1 MEKAYLIESGKGLFR
16 IILLIHIIYLK
27 TNIIFKIVSYMS
39 KITIVLYNLIHL
51 NFLKISY
58 LTFTFL
64 LSLSIALLVT
74 TLLFSLDHNGI
85 TSVNTDANAVKHHNH
100 HQEEDIKSHTEHKII
115 LDPNL
120 PHSSSSSSSDIS
132 DSNFVMS
139 NNSNNTKAA
148 IINFDDGSMGQY
160 TYAKPI
166 LDKYGL
172 KATFFIVCNYAN
184 SSKDSYMNWQEI
196 TQLQNDGMDIE
207 SHSMNHKDLT
217 TLSIADLD
225 YEIGQSKQCLLNHGI
240 NENVSKGGIFAYPG
254 HQGANDP
261 TIVNTVAKYYN
272 TARSGDIPL
281 QFLNVPSNRY
291 ALAGINVALET
302 QIDKNTKSFNDFQ
315 TSLDKFINLVN
326 SQNKY
331 NKNSQINAIPVIV
344 YHKIDYKS
352 NNDPGVSV
360 TNPDLF
366 DAEMKYLHDNDFKI
380 FTMANLKYNE
390 SNGSIYLDNI
400 S

>member
-1 MEKAYLIESGKGLFR
+1 MS
-16 IILLIHIIYLK
+16 K
-27 TNIIFKIVSYMS
+27 TNIDI
-39 KITIVLYNLIHL
+39 YNLNHL
-51 NFLKISY
+51 NFLNISY

-74 TLLFSLDHNGI
+74 TLLLSLDHNGI
-85 TSVNTDANAVKHHNH
+85 TADNADNANAVKHHNH
-100 HQEEDIKSHTEHKII
+100 NHEQDSKSHTEHKII
-115 LDPNL
+115 LESNL
-120 PHSSSSSSSDIS
+120 PHSSSSSSSPDIS
-132 DSNFVMS
+132 DSNFAIS

-166 LDKYGL
+166 LDKFGL

-225 YEIGQSKQCLLNHGI
+225 YEIGQSKQCLLNHDI
-240 NENVSKGGIFAYPG
+240 NENISKGSIFAYPG

-331 NKNSQINAIPVIV
+331 NKNGQINTIPVIV

-380 FTMANLKYNE
+380 FTMTNLKYNE

-400 S
+400 PGSIA

>member
-1 MEKAYLIESGKGLFR
+1 
-16 IILLIHIIYLK
+16 
-27 TNIIFKIVSYMS
+27 
-39 KITIVLYNLIHL
+39 
-51 NFLKISY
+51 
-58 LTFTFL
+58 
-64 LSLSIALLVT
+64 
-74 TLLFSLDHNGI
+74 
-85 TSVNTDANAVKHHNH
+85 
-100 HQEEDIKSHTEHKII
+100 
-115 LDPNL
+115 
-120 PHSSSSSSSDIS
+120 
-132 DSNFVMS
+132 
-139 NNSNNTKAA
+139 
-148 IINFDDGSMGQY
+148 
-160 TYAKPI
+160 
-166 LDKYGL
+166 
-172 KATFFIVCNYAN
+172 
-184 SSKDSYMNWQEI
+184 MNWQEI

-240 NENVSKGGIFAYPG
+240 NENVSKASIFAYPG

-302 QIDKNTKSFNDFQ
+302 QKDKNTKSFNDFQ

-331 NKNSQINAIPVIV
+331 NKNGQINAIPVIV
-344 YHKIDYKS
+344 YHKMDYKS

-380 FTMANLKYNE
+380 FTMTNLKYNE

-400 S
+400 PRIIA